1 MSVYQQAAEEETAP
15 RRYDGFRL
23 EGSHICASF
32 FPTAL
37 GWDELEPLL
46 AAEQAAARSSVM
58 SMQLADSWPLL
69 DPCHFAVDL
78 DLLRRGEAAESAVNT
93 RVRVRLDAVS
103 VHASPC
109 RVQALQG
116 VVERCTSAMREGA
129 PPQALAWERGECA
142 GWVYV
147 LTWGRGMAWR
157 DATWQ
162 RRWLV
167 LKRDTL
173 FELASPDA
181 ETFLR
186 RVSVGKGRRVLKLDE
201 ANTCGVEHALAVV
214 ASGVSRAQ
222 AVLAADSFVWR
233 AVDDS
238 MCTQWE
244 EYTMAANTI
253 YVAVA
258 NAYATPQPQSVLAVQ
273 QGVPAG
279 PNTQGAAAAATAV
292 ALQVDVTCPQM
303 SLVVSGLCASSMP
316 AAAATA
322 HAAGAEMELL
332 RLCAVA
338 TTVAYRTR
346 PFDSKLTLSLQ
357 SLQVLDQLAPCR
369 PDDDELSGQQYILRS
384 HGLDSKAGPTPAQSG
399 DVERKSEGWR
409 RAAQRWSLYFAQQ
422 EQDGA
427 NEEDNDDT
435 VEEANDSEGEF
446 FDAQNAS
453 QASDENFEDTREELD
468 QVMPDVWVEY
478 INWAEGSPDTYVA
491 DTQLK
496 VR

>member
-1 MSVYQQAAEEETAP
+1 LPVCQQAAEEETTSH
-15 RRYDGFRL
+15 RYDGFRL

-46 AAEQAAARSSVM
+46 AVGQAGARSSVM
-58 SMQLADSWPLL
+58 DLQLADSWPLL

-78 DLLRRGEAAESAVNT
+78 DLLRKGEAAAVST
-93 RVRVRLDAVS
+93 RASVRLDAVS

-116 VVERCTSAMREGA
+116 VADRCTAALREGA
-129 PPQALAWERGECA
+129 PPQALAWARGECA

-157 DATWQ
+157 DASWQ

-167 LKRDTL
+167 LKCDTL
-173 FELASPDA
+173 FELAGPHA

-186 RVSVGKGRRVLKLDE
+186 RVAVGKGRRVLKMDQE
-201 ANTCGVEHALAVV
+201 TTCGVEHALAVV
-214 ASGVSRAQ
+214 SSGVSRAQ

-244 EYTMAANTI
+244 EYTTAANTS

-258 NAYATPQPQSVLAVQ
+258 NAYSTPQPQSVLPIQ
-273 QGVPAG
+273 EGNPTG
-279 PNTQGAAAAATAV
+279 SNTQGPTAAATAV

-316 AAAATA
+316 AAVVTP
-322 HAAGAEMELL
+322 HDTSTEMELL
-332 RLCAVA
+332 RLCAMG

-357 SLQVLDQLAPCR
+357 SLQVLDQLAPR
-369 PDDDELSGQQYILRS
+369 PPDELSAQQYILRS
-384 HGLDSKAGPTPAQSG
+384 HGLDSKTGHAPAHRSV
-399 DVERKSEGWR
+399 VERKSSGSR
-409 RAAQRWSLYFAQQ
+409 RALQRWNLYFTRE

-427 NEEDNDDT
+427 HEEDT
-435 VEEANDSEGEF
+435 VEEADDSDEEF

-453 QASDENFEDTREELD
+453 QASDEHFEDTREELD
-468 QVMPDVWVEY
+468 QLTPDVWVEY
-478 INWAEGSPDTYVA
+478 INRAEGSPDDYVA

-496 VR
+496 IR